1 MNVFKTGESI
11 SIKCIVEDLVDLST
25 ATYLFAIQDWKGEN
39 RLEIEPTVIG
49 NEMSVILTPEQT
61 QVASNYKYEFRI
73 KVDQLVDRVH
83 CGELILTDC
92 IIKEM
97 V

>member
-11 SIKCIVEDLVDLST
+11 SIKCIVENVADLST
-25 ATYLFAIQDWKGEN
+25 TERMFAIQDWRGGN
-39 RLEIEPTVIG
+39 RIEIVPDVNG
-49 NEMSVILTPEQT
+49 NEMSVLLTEEQT
-61 QVASNYKYEFRI
+61 QVADNYKWEFRI
-73 KVDQLVDRVH
+73 KVDQLVDSIA

-92 IIKEM
+92 VIKEM

>member
-11 SIKCIVEDLVDLST
+11 SIKCIVEDAVDLST
-25 ATYLFAIQDWKGEN
+25 VNCLFAIQDWKGGN
-39 RLEIEPTVIG
+39 KLEIEPTVVG

-73 KVDQLVDRVH
+73 KVDQLVDSVH

>member
-11 SIKCIVEDLVDLST
+11 SIKCIVEDVVDLST
-25 ATYLFAIQDWKGEN
+25 ASCLFAIQDWKGEN
-39 RLEIEPTVIG
+39 RLEIEPTVVG
-49 NEMSVILTPEQT
+49 NEMSVMLTPEQT

-73 KVDQLVDRVH
+73 KVDQLVDSVH